1 MGSALA
7 FVIEVE
13 ASLGRRTGC
22 PLLGVVEGM
31 VTGDWQGYIRPAT
44 GHTTSRDHK
53 FKFLGDECLLKGSD
67 VALPDEEP
75 DDC

>member
-13 ASLGRRTGC
+13 ASLERRTEC

-31 VTGDWQGYIRPAT
+31 VTGDRQGTSDQQRAT
-44 GHTTSRDHK
+44 QQVVTM
-53 FKFLGDECLLKGSD
+53 GSSTQMMN
-67 VALPDEEP
+67 AS
-75 DDC
+75 

>member
-31 VTGDWQGYIRPAT
+31 VTGDWQGTSDQQQAT
-44 GHTTSRDHK
+44 QQVVTM
-53 FKFLGDECLLKGSD
+53 GSSTR
-67 VALPDEEP
+67 VMNAS
-75 DDC
+75 